1 MRASLRTSAVVTTVM
16 LLTGAAHA
24 REPLLRADRV
34 GSSLF
39 VTFDLR
45 PVDTRDLDVRLRGTD
60 PVSVTWEI
68 DVRRAVPF
76 WVDRGVQSFAL
87 TATARATE
95 TPDVFELERTMNRRV
110 VSAPVRVSRNEA
122 CAALTSFTNIELP
135 YLAPVGADLR
145 LRLTLRARV
154 QGGSASTIVTQE
166 LARSTIE

>member
-1 MRASLRTSAVVTTVM
+1 MAASLQTSAVVAAVM
-16 LLTGAAHA
+16 LLTGVAHA
-24 REPLLRADRV
+24 QEPLLRADRV

-45 PVDTRDLDVRLRGTD
+45 SVDTGDLEVRLRGKD

-76 WVDRGVQSFAL
+76 WIDRGVESFAF
-87 TATARATE
+87 TVTARATD
-95 TPDVFELERTMNRRV
+95 TPDVFELERTMNARA
-110 VSAPVRVSRNEA
+110 VSGPVRVSRGEA
-122 CAALTSFTNIELP
+122 YAALTSFTNLELP
-135 YLAPVGADLR
+135 YAVPVESDLR

-154 QGGSASTIVTQE
+154 EGGGASRIVTQE